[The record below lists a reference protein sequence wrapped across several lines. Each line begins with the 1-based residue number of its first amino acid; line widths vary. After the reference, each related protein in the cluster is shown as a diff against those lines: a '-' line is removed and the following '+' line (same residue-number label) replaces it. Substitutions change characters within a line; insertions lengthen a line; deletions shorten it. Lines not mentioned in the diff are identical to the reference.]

1 MGFSAGDQRTGARME
16 NLQLRVEDAGIGF
29 DNGDGT
35 VEGRKREEGVLRAN
49 NGGQV
54 QSEILWVHVG
64 GEAEGQ
70 ALLLSRGDFD
80 GILVGCQVANDARRR
95 SWIGGPQTAT
105 NELNGDWIGLFIGE
119 GEDGLGLLAI
129 DQLNAE
135 DFSIGEAG
143 FNCDGNCR
151 RLCWVFDHFCDLL

>member
-1 MGFSAGDQRTGARME
+1 ME

-70 ALLLSRGDFD
+70 ALLLSRG
-80 GILVGCQVANDARRR
+80 I
-95 SWIGGPQTAT
+95 STAYWWVVKLRT
-105 NELNGDWIGLFIGE
+105 MRG
-119 GEDGLGLLAI
+119 
-129 DQLNAE
+129 
-135 DFSIGEAG
+135 GEAG
-143 FNCDGNCR
+143 SAVH
-151 RLCWVFDHFCDLL
+151 RLPPTN